1 MAPCKKAKWLHNLTF
16 VCGLLHAK
24 AWIKYLLKIVSFIS
38 ENAHG
43 KISSK
48 PGSFYSRVPQQFWQL
63 QWQWSQPT
71 GSPMWALSSPI
82 LALHIPYLPISA
94 GETSILISAE
104 CQKEVASEWEGGMER
119 RKEGGFSPDKAA
131 ENQRRGSQKRGP
143 DVLEG
148 GTSSLSNYHRAVL
161 PG

>member
-1 MAPCKKAKWLHNLTF
+1 MAPCKKAEWLHNLTF
-16 VCGLLHAK
+16 VCGLLYAK
-24 AWIKYLLKIVSFIS
+24 AWIKYLLKLVSFIS

-43 KISSK
+43 RISSK
-48 PGSFYSRVPQQFWQL
+48 PGSFYSRAPQQLWQL

-104 CQKEVASEWEGGMER
+104 CQKEVAGEWEGGMER
-119 RKEGGFSPDKAA
+119 RMEGGYSPDKAA
-131 ENQRRGSQKRGP
+131 ENQRRGSQ
-143 DVLEG
+143 
-148 GTSSLSNYHRAVL
+148 RAW
-161 PG
+161 PRRAGRRNFIFI